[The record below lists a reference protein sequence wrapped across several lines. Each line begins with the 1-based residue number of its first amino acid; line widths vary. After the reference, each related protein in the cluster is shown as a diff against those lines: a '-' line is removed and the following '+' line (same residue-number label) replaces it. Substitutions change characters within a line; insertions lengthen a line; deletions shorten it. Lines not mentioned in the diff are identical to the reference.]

1 MNIVLSAHKI
11 STPVLSTY
19 GALHK
24 DAPEPSRHQSDFFV
38 ILINHRAG
46 FTAVFPV
53 CVWTGLVERVWF
65 YAVDKCQLLT
75 SLHDNQE
82 KHATGSQARG

>member
-1 MNIVLSAHKI
+1 MRCHLGKFIPVVFHNCSFAFKLVGHHKMNIVLSAHKI

-53 CVWTGLVERVWF
+53 CV
-65 YAVDKCQLLT
+65 
-75 SLHDNQE
+75 
-82 KHATGSQARG
+82 